1 MDRGTWRTWS
11 TSAPRQADSRGRVAA
26 STTSPNSVVAF
37 TDALRQEM
45 LHHQV
50 RVSVIEPGT
59 VDTELTS
66 HLRDGIRQAAQAQTA
81 TIEAMRPDD
90 IADTISFIVTR
101 DRRVAINEILVRASA
116 QTW

>member
-11 TSAPRQADSRGRVAA
+11 TSAPRQADSRGRGSSVYNL
-26 STTSPNSVVAF
+26 TKFGVVAF
-37 TDALRQEM
+37 SDALRHEM

-90 IADTISFIVTR
+90 IADAISFIVTR
-101 DRRVAINEILVRASA
+101 DRRVAINEI
-116 QTW
+116 